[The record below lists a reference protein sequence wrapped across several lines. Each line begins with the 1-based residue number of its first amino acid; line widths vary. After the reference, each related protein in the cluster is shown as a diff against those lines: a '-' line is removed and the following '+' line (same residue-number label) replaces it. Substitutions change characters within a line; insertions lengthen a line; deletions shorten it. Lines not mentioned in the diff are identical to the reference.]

1 MDNSKDYRS
10 DTQVEINKKS
20 SSTLDIRFEDIVTF
34 FGKHL
39 FSLIVFAFIAGVAG
53 FGFSYSFPKTYQSKI
68 TMLPEYGGAKKSSLA
83 MLAGGINSEGAEK
96 LLPDLYPVILDS
108 SPFGIYLLKQPVTDQ
123 YNHSY
128 KTFELFLQRDS
139 TQSFLSGLFQGG
151 SPKKPGKSVK
161 LSDPNILLLSGSEA
175 GNISMAMG
183 LISSSIDSKAGVIT
197 ISAETED
204 PVVSAILVEAAKNYL
219 INYVEEYRT
228 AKAIQQVNLL
238 KDQMAASNVRFK
250 KAEYTLQSYRD
261 RNRNAFLNVAQ
272 IEEQRLQSDYL
283 LAQSLHEDL
292 VRRYEQA
299 LNKVKEEKP
308 VFKVLEPV
316 SVPLAKSNPKRFRF
330 FFISAFLGGVLC
342 LAYILLFKKNI
353 SKPFLRSPFKSG
365 LSANS

>member
-1 MDNSKDYRS
+1 MNHSKINMS
-10 DTQVEINKKS
+10 NVQVEASEKS
-20 SSTLDIRFEDIVTF
+20 GSKLNIRFEDIVVF
-34 FGKHL
+34 FGKHF
-39 FSLIVFAFIAGVAG
+39 FSLFFVAFICGIAG
-53 FGFSYSFPKTYQSKI
+53 FGFSYSFPKTYESKI
-68 TMLPEYGGAKKSSLA
+68 TLLPEYGGAKKSSFA
-83 MLAGGINSEGAEK
+83 MLAAGNNSDGAEK
-96 LLPDLYPVILDS
+96 LLPDLYPVILNS

-123 YNHSY
+123 YNQSY
-128 KTFELFLQRDS
+128 KSLDLFLKQNS
-139 TQSFLSGLFQGG
+139 TQSFPYSIFPPSQ
-151 SPKKPGKSVK
+151 KKEEKPVK
-161 LSDPNILLLSGSEA
+161 LSDPNILVLSGPES
-175 GNISMAMG
+175 GNISAAMG
-183 LISSSIDSKAGVIT
+183 LINSSIDQKAGVIT

-228 AKAIQQVNLL
+228 AKALQQVNLL
-238 KDQMAASNVRFK
+238 KDQVATSNVRFR

-316 SVPLAKSNPKRFRF
+316 TVPLAKSNPKRFRF
-330 FFISAFLGGVLC
+330 FFISAFLGSVLC
-342 LAYILLFKKNI
+342 LVYILLFKKNI
-353 SKPFLRSPFKSG
+353 SKPIFRLPFKSK
-365 LSANS
+365 LIPS

>member
-1 MDNSKDYRS
+1 MDHTNINMS
-10 DTQVEINKKS
+10 DAQIEISKKS
-20 SSTLDIRFEDIVTF
+20 GSNLNIKFEDIIAF
-34 FGKHL
+34 FWKHL
-39 FSLIVFAFIAGVAG
+39 FSLIVIAFISGIAG
-53 FGFSYSFPKTYQSKI
+53 FGFSYSFPKTYESKM
-68 TMLPEYGGAKKSSLA
+68 TLLPEYGGAKKSSLA

-96 LLPDLYPVILDS
+96 LLPDLYPVILGS

-123 YNHSY
+123 NGHSY
-128 KTFELFLQRDS
+128 KSLELFLQRDS
-139 TQSFLSGLFQGG
+139 TQSFFSRLFPSSQQ
-151 SPKKPGKSVK
+151 KKAVKSVK

-175 GNISMAMG
+175 GNINMAMG
-183 LISSSIDSKAGVIT
+183 MINSSIDQKAGVIT
-197 ISAETED
+197 ISAETQD

-219 INYVEEYRT
+219 VNYVEEYRT

-238 KDQMAASNVRFK
+238 KDQMAVSNIRFK

-261 RNRNAFLNVAQ
+261 RNRNAFLNVAR

-283 LAQSLHEDL
+283 LAESLNEDL
-292 VRRYEQA
+292 IRRYEQA

-353 SKPFLRSPFKSG
+353 SKPIFHFPFQSRFI
-365 LSANS
+365 AN

>member
-1 MDNSKDYRS
+1 MDHPKINMPDA
-10 DTQVEINKKS
+10 QVETIKKS
-20 SSTLDIRFEDIVTF
+20 GSNLDIRFEDIIAF

-53 FGFSYSFPKTYQSKI
+53 FGFSYSFPKTYQSNI

-83 MLAGGINSEGAEK
+83 MLAGGNNSEGAEK
-96 LLPDLYPVILDS
+96 LLPDLYPVILAS

-123 YNHSY
+123 YGHTY
-128 KTFELFLQRDS
+128 KSFELFLKRDS
-139 TQSFLSGLFQGG
+139 TQSSLTSLLPS
-151 SPKKPGKSVK
+151 SPTKTEKSVK
-161 LSDPNILLLSGSEA
+161 LSDPNILLLSAPEA
-175 GNISMAMG
+175 GNIRMAMG

-204 PVVSAILVEAAKNYL
+204 PVVSAILVEASKNYL

-228 AKAIQQVNLL
+228 AKALQQVNLL
-238 KDQMAASNVRFK
+238 KDQMASSNVRFR

-316 SVPLAKSNPKRFRF
+316 TVPLAKSNPKRLRF

-353 SKPFLRSPFKSG
+353 SKPIIRSPFKSG
-365 LSANS
+365 LIVNS